1 MTICPVCHHPNFAG
15 EDTCAECG
23 ADLTAVDLPQDAID
37 FHGPLLGEHLDR
49 LGAAPPLTVPATMPL
64 DEAIRL
70 MHAGPVDCLLVV
82 ADDRLVGIFT
92 DRDAVVRTV
101 GLRLSSFL
109 VRDYMTRD
117 PVVLRHDETIG
128 VAINKMAIG
137 GFRHIPIVEDGHPI
151 GVLAAPDIFQHIL
164 NILP

>member
-1 MTICPVCHHPNFAG
+1 
-15 EDTCAECG
+15 
-23 ADLTAVDLPQDAID
+23 ID
-37 FHGPLLGEHLDR
+37 FHGRLLGEHHDQ
-49 LGAAPPLTVPATMPL
+49 LGAAPPLTVPATMAL

-70 MHAGPVDCLLVV
+70 MHSGPVDCLLVV

-117 PVVLRHDETIG
+117 PVVLRHDETIA

-151 GVLAAPDIFQHIL
+151 GVVAAPDVFEHIL
-164 NILP
+164 NIIG